1 MANIVT
7 TQKDSIVDQ
16 LEQLHQRIARRA
28 YDLFRGRD
36 GWGDA
41 FGDWLS
47 AENDLVWRPAVELR
61 EKNGAFTIAAALP
74 GVEAK
79 DITVDITPKDVVIQ
93 AATEHKHTEDKGQVH
108 RCEFTAGQVFRS
120 LTFPKAVDATKA
132 KADYQNGMLNITV
145 PIAPEA
151 RATRVDIKAA

>member
-1 MANIVT
+1 MANVRTI
-7 TQKDSIVDQ
+7 QKDSLVDQ

-47 AENDLVWRPAVELR
+47 AEAELVSKPAVELR
-61 EKNGAFTIAAALP
+61 ERDGPFTVVAALP

-79 DITVDITPKDVVIQ
+79 DITVDITPQDVVIK
-93 AATEHKHTEDKGQVH
+93 AATEHKHIEDEGQVH
-108 RCEFTAGQVFRS
+108 CCEFTAGQVFRS
-120 LTFPKAVDATKA
+120 LRFPRAVDAAKA
-132 KADYQNGMLNITV
+132 KADYQNGLLNITV
-145 PIAPEA
+145 PIASEA
-151 RATRVDIKAA
+151 RAKRVAVKAA

>member
-1 MANIVT
+1 MANVAM
-7 TQKDSIVDQ
+7 TQRDSIGDQ

-41 FGDWLS
+41 FGDWFS
-47 AENDLVWRPAVELR
+47 AEQELVSKPAVELR
-61 EKNGAFTIAAALP
+61 EKDGTLTISAALP

-79 DITVDITPKDVVIQ
+79 DITVDITPQDVVIQ
-93 AATEHKHTEDKGQVH
+93 AASEHRHTEDKGQVH

-120 LTFPKAVDATKA
+120 LSFPKTVDATKA
-132 KADYQNGMLNITV
+132 KAEYQNGMLNITV

-151 RATRVDIKAA
+151 RAKRVDIRAA